1 MLTQT
6 QTSVVV
12 EGRHAL
18 LTDNVHDNISIVR
31 DTLVPKPGD
40 GEALVKLLFR

>member
-1 MLTQT
+1 MTQT

-18 LTDNVHDNISIVR
+18 LTDNVHDNISIVQ
-31 DTLVPKPGD
+31 DATVPVPAD
-40 GEALVKLLFR
+40 GEALVKLLLR